1 MPATSKKR
9 EPSKDPWIEVIG
21 DALGDRYG
29 KIKTEGIWTI
39 VNVAVERRS
48 QNENQRLGE
57 AMRVLG
63 WNHAQRR
70 FGGGKREWGYWCA
83 EDPESR
89 YLPVTYVNRDF
100 EGLVDVIVGQL
111 EIETEKEPLSAML
124 RKARA
129 AR

>member
-1 MPATSKKR
+1 MPEWGWPWKRISLTSFR
-9 EPSKDPWIEVIG
+9 QHARYHQLPSDDVP
-21 DALGDRYG
+21 
-29 KIKTEGIWTI
+29 
-39 VNVAVERRS
+39 
-48 QNENQRLGE
+48 
-57 AMRVLG
+57 RVRAGARG